1 MKIVQFC
8 SPISQLIITVG
19 ITQNQAKT
27 HFQTKDQIKTKLTK
41 QQKKPPCKNHKYVYK
56 LLKKRQPDNNFDKT
70 NLSNALPYFLSIF
83 TVKDVD

>member
-19 ITQNQAKT
+19 ITQNQDKT

-41 QQKKPPCKNHKYVYK
+41 QQKSSMQESQTC
-56 LLKKRQPDNNFDKT
+56 LQAT
-70 NLSNALPYFLSIF
+70 QEE
-83 TVKDVD
+83 TT

>member
-41 QQKKPPCKNHKYVYK
+41 QQKKTSMQESQIC
-56 LLKKRQPDNNFDKT
+56 LQAT
-70 NLSNALPYFLSIF
+70 QEE
-83 TVKDVD
+83 TT